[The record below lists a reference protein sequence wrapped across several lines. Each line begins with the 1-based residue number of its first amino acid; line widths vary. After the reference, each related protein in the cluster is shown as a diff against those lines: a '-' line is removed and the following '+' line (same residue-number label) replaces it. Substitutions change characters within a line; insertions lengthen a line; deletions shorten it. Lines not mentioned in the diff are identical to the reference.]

1 MTVLSDVDI
10 IKEIE
15 KKNLKIDPF
24 SQNNLTPNG
33 YDLSIREIMIPELVK
48 TVDSGE
54 VVIPARMWFAAA
66 TRERLK
72 FGPRLVGNCWIRT
85 TFARQGLIPS
95 FGMIDAGFE
104 GTLTFNFFN
113 SSKTDRVLEIG
124 VRIAQLVVQRLSS
137 TPTSLYD
144 ERSGNYQGQEG
155 VTLSKNSRGF

>member
-15 KKNLKIDPF
+15 KKNLVIDPF

-33 YDLSIREIMIPELVK
+33 YDLSVREIMIPELIK
-48 TVDSGE
+48 RVDSGKAL
-54 VVIPARMWFAAA
+54 IPARMWFAVA

-72 FGPRLVGNCWIRT
+72 FGPQLIGNCWIRT

-104 GTLTFNFFN
+104 GTLTLNFFN
-113 SSKTDRVLEIG
+113 SSKTDKVLEIG
-124 VRIAQLVVQRLSS
+124 VRIAQLVFQRLSS
-137 TPTSLYD
+137 TPSSLYD
-144 ERSGNYQGQEG
+144 EKSGNYQGQEG
-155 VTLSKNSRGF
+155 VTLAKNSPGF